1 MINLVIIKCT
11 VFTSKEREKSVD
23 VNTISS
29 VLMVELNKRC
39 NSVSTKGTLHLSV
52 YSTNYKPWASDYITS
67 RII

>member
-23 VNTISS
+23 VNKISS

-39 NSVSTKGTLHLSV
+39 NSVSTKGTFHLSV
-52 YSTNYKPWASDYITS
+52 YSTNYKP
-67 RII
+67 

>member
-23 VNTISS
+23 VNKISS

-52 YSTNYKPWASDYITS
+52 YSTNYKP
-67 RII
+67 